1 MGRNKKTAL
10 PHNTD
15 LHVASLCCWG
25 KAVFLFCQKAHS
37 FSIFREKSAFTFDF
51 SETGNLLCPNRAK
64 IFSFLAVQNPAPERG
79 AIMRKQIQKEAASLQ
94 QGYAAMQGKAVAAS
108 IGGGNSFSVV
118 GVSGLGKSTAL
129 QRVLS
134 LFPQIIH
141 HERYNGQMLCCQQ
154 IPYLV
159 VQTPHDGSVKAM
171 ILDIYLQLDALLGT
185 SYQHYALAHKL
196 TLDVLVSQLNQ
207 IVRIN
212 HVGLL
217 VIDELQNIAY
227 RKNGIRFINFLVQL
241 INGAGV
247 SICMVGTPRVL
258 HVLQQEFRS
267 ARRTTGLI
275 YDRLPDDKEFAL
287 LLHGLWHY
295 QSTAK
300 KVPICRSF
308 HPRSHRSARW

>member
-1 MGRNKKTAL
+1 
-10 PHNTD
+10 
-15 LHVASLCCWG
+15 
-25 KAVFLFCQKAHS
+25 
-37 FSIFREKSAFTFDF
+37 
-51 SETGNLLCPNRAK
+51 
-64 IFSFLAVQNPAPERG
+64 
-79 AIMRKQIQKEAASLQ
+79 
-94 QGYAAMQGKAVAAS
+94 
-108 IGGGNSFSVV
+108 
-118 GVSGLGKSTAL
+118 
-129 QRVLS
+129 
-134 LFPQIIH
+134 
-141 HERYNGQMLCCQQ
+141 MLCCQQ

-258 HVLQQEFRS
+258 QVLQQEFRS

-275 YDRLPDDKEFAL
+275 YDRLPDDKEFSL

-295 QSTAK
+295 QYTRFATDLTPEMQSWLYRKTQGIPDVLVKLLYNAQKLCILDGREKLDLDVLESAFLKNLGMVSDYMAELATVRVPRPQREVKRSPAAIRSPEATAPHDLRGTLRAAK
-300 KVPICRSF
+300 KSGRPPLDAYREYIKGEVEL
-308 HPRSHRSARW
+308 